1 MTVFFAHF
9 SRVCVQVAVLV
20 LAMLWGGQALAR
32 VQVHVWSATDTSAVE
47 TFIKVFETKYPDI
60 DVVYREF
67 NTSELYQVV
76 MYNIDNPKMEADVI
90 ISPAMDLQVKLV
102 NEGLAYRFEPENVN
116 AIPAWAQWR
125 NELYGFSFEPAAL
138 VYNKQAFEGLE
149 SPVSHTDLSNMV
161 RDNPELFSGKIG
173 TYDIRQSGIGY
184 FFATQ
189 DAIQNN
195 QTSRLTETFGRAG
208 AKLFCCSSEIL
219 DRVATGELVL
229 GYNVIGSYAMAAAR
243 ENPDIGVYFLRDYTI
258 TMSRTAFVPK
268 TSRAKYQAQLF
279 IDFLLSREGQQV
291 LANNSALIPINQNVE
306 TVLTPHLEDIPV
318 FRVKLGI
325 GLLGFQD
332 ELKKKSFLEDWES
345 SILWSGGTASPS
357 SQSD

>member
-1 MTVFFAHF
+1 MRMFLGCISIGRLQVLVVFFLMLLN
-9 SRVCVQVAVLV
+9 VQA
-20 LAMLWGGQALAR
+20 AAR

-47 TFIKVFETKYPDI
+47 PFIKVFEAKYPEI

-102 NEGLAYRFEPENVN
+102 NEGLAYRFEPENID
-116 AIPAWAQWR
+116 AIPGWAQWR

-138 VYNKQAFEGLE
+138 VYNKQALAGLE
-149 SPVSHTDLSNMV
+149 NPVSHTDLSNLV
-161 RDNPELFSGKIG
+161 RDNPDLFSGKIG

-195 QTSRLTETFGRAG
+195 QTSRLTESFGRAG

-219 DRVATGELVL
+219 DQIATGELVL
-229 GYNVIGSYAMAAAR
+229 GYNVIGSYAMAATR

-268 TSRAKYQAQLF
+268 TSQAKYQAQLF
-279 IDFLLSREGQQV
+279 IDFLLSREGQNV
-291 LANNSALIPINQNVE
+291 LANHSALIPINQTVE

-332 ELKKKSFLEDWES
+332 DIKKESFLEDWES
-345 SILWSGGTASPS
+345 SILWKGGKAGLPS
-357 SQSD
+357 D

>member
-1 MTVFFAHF
+1 MTMPRGNILSARM
-9 SRVCVQVAVLV
+9 RVLIAL
-20 LAMLWGGQALAR
+20 LAAMGASLWGTQVSAR

-47 TFIKVFETKYPDI
+47 PFIKVFEARYPDI
-60 DVVYREF
+60 DVVYSEF

-102 NEGLAYRFEPENVN
+102 NEGLAYRFEPENAD
-116 AIPAWAQWR
+116 AIPGWAQWR

-138 VYNKQAFEGLE
+138 VYNKKAFAGLKN
-149 SPVSHTDLSNMV
+149 PVSHTDLSNLV

-173 TYDIRQSGIGY
+173 TYNIRQSGIGY

-195 QTSRLTETFGRAG
+195 QTSRLTESFGRAG
-208 AKLFCCSSEIL
+208 AKLYCCSSEIL
-219 DRVATGELVL
+219 DRIATGELVL
-229 GYNVIGSYAMAAAR
+229 GYNVIGSYAIAAA
-243 ENPDIGVYFLRDYTI
+243 EKNPDIGVYFLRDYTI

-268 TSRAKYQAQLF
+268 TSQAKYQAQLF
-279 IDFLLSREGQQV
+279 IDFLLSRDGQQV
-291 LANNSALIPINQNVE
+291 LADNSSLIPINQNVE
-306 TVLTPHLEDIPV
+306 TVLTPHLENIPV

-345 SILWSGGTASPS
+345 SILWSGG
-357 SQSD
+357 QR